1 MRSLYGATKLGGVIV
16 TNEELREQIAKE
28 IEDAPHHHN
37 MLGPCDGCKDKEF
50 YLQVIR
56 KELPCDTR

>member
-1 MRSLYGATKLGGVIV
+1 V

-37 MLGPCDGCKDKEF
+37 LLGPCDGCKDKEF